1 MARYLLKRLLLAVI
15 TLWILA
21 TIVFV
26 VVNVLPGNVG
36 RQILGGFASEASV
49 VKYNHDIGTDRPLL
63 DQYGTAMKNLFTL
76 DFGKSYSQ
84 KSTDVTTILKK
95 DLFRSAKLVVF
106 ALALT
111 VPLGILAGRFAARR
125 RDKLADRAIVTIG
138 LATSSIPEFVT
149 AAILSYLFCLRWKIF
164 PVFADPPTGTSVI
177 GQLRYL
183 FLPALAMVIVYF
195 GYIARMTRAGVMNSL
210 EADYT
215 RTATMK
221 GLSASRVMNR
231 HVMRNALAPTITV
244 IGVQIGYLF
253 GGIVGVEKVF
263 NYHGIGTE
271 MLTAI
276 KNHDIPV
283 LQAAVLLIG
292 IIYMLSTLAAD
303 LLIAY
308 LNPRVLMEVKRG

>member
-1 MARYLLKRLLLAVI
+1 MARYLLKRLLLAVV

-26 VVNVLPGNVG
+26 IVNVLPGNVG
-36 RQILGGFASEASV
+36 RQILGGFASEKSV
-49 VKYNHDIGTDRPLL
+49 QDYNHRIGTDKPLL

-84 KSTDVTTILKK
+84 PKVDVTTILKK
-95 DLFRSAKLVVF
+95 DLFRSAKL
-106 ALALT
+106 AILALVIT
-111 VPLGILAGRFAARR
+111 VPLGIFAGRFAARR
-125 RDKLADRAIVTIG
+125 KDRLADRAIVMTG

-149 AAILSYLFCLRWKIF
+149 AALLSYLLCIKFK
-164 PVFADPPTGTSVI
+164 VFHVYADPPAGTSII
-177 GQLRYL
+177 GQFRYL
-183 FLPALAMVIVYF
+183 FLPAVAMVIVYF
-195 GYIARMTRAGVMNSL
+195 GYIARMTRAGVINAL
-210 EADYT
+210 DADYT

-221 GLSASRVMNR
+221 GLSNTRVMNR
-231 HVMRNALAPTITV
+231 HIMRNALAPTITV

-253 GGIVGVEKVF
+253 GGIVGVERVF
-263 NYHGIGTE
+263 NYHGIGLE

-283 LQAAVLLIG
+283 LQAAVLMIG

-308 LNPRVLMEVKRG
+308 LNPRVLMEVKR